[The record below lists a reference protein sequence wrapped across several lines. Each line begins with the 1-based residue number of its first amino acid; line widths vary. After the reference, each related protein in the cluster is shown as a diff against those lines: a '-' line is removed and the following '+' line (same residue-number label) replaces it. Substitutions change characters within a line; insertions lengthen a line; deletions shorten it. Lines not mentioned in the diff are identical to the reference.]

1 MTDTAVRPPAHAAPE
16 AAPAPAPVAASGW
29 GDPFP
34 LGLASFGISALVLAA
49 IMSGMLDPGATP
61 VVLPLALALGF
72 GTELVA
78 GIVHL
83 RRGETFPGLVFTA
96 YAGFW
101 LSYALLVQF
110 YGAQITADAANA
122 TGWFL
127 LAWGIFST
135 YMLLAALRTNTTT
148 IAIFVL
154 LTAVFYLNAI
164 ASFAGSTGLG
174 HFAGY
179 LLVVDAALALYASAA
194 IIVNTTWE
202 RDVLPVP

>member
-1 MTDTAVRPPAHAAPE
+1 MTNTLDTSPDAPPLLDPTPT
-16 AAPAPAPVAASGW
+16 PAPTEQTW

-34 LGLASFGISALVLAA
+34 LGLASFGISALVLATV
-49 IMSGMLDPGATP
+49 MSGLIDAGATP

-78 GIVHL
+78 GVVHL

-122 TGWFL
+122 QGVFL

-135 YMLLAALRTNTTT
+135 YVLLAALRTNLTT

-154 LTAVFYLNAI
+154 LCAVFYLNA
-164 ASFAGSTGLG
+164 AGAFSGRTGLG
-174 HFAGY
+174 ELAGY
-179 LLVVDAALALYASAA
+179 LLIVDAALALYASAA

-202 RDVLPVP
+202 RPVLPVP